1 VTTEREIKLDVP
13 NDFEMPDI
21 TEGPNGLQVADGGT
35 ATYDTAWFDTV
46 DFRLAR
52 WGASLRYREGEGW
65 TLKLDPETDN
75 GMLFRGEL
83 TFDGDAGSVPD
94 AAADLVRPYARGA
107 ALAPRVRATT
117 TRRRLMLGA
126 RDRPVVELVDDAVEV
141 TEAPTGASRF
151 RQIEIELLSD
161 DGASVARDIAKRL
174 RAAGAPA
181 ADGEPKIDRALGGRP
196 EPEFEV
202 PMIGKDSTVADL
214 VRAAIAEPVR
224 ALISHAPGV
233 RLGHDPEDVHKARV
247 ATRRLR
253 STLRTFGDRLDPD
266 WADDLRTEL
275 RWLADDLGAVR
286 DADVMVARLRE
297 RVEALEDQDRA
308 AGNGLLD
315 KLISGRTDASE
326 RLLASTSTYRY
337 ERLLDRL
344 VAAARD
350 PALRGA
356 TDQPAEAAA
365 PVVEAPWSKL
375 RRAVERAGGSS
386 DPTLLHRV
394 RIRAKRARYAAEAVA
409 PACGGRAKT
418 FAKLAAELQDVLGE
432 HHDAT
437 VLAAW
442 LRDVASTSR
451 ACPAFV
457 AGELA
462 AQQRRTADAVVAEWP
477 DAWRSLSRKRNLFWT

>member
-13 NDFEMPDI
+13 DDFEMPDV
-21 TEGPNGLQVADGGT
+21 TRAAKGLRVSDGGT
-35 ATYDTAWFDTV
+35 STYDTAWFDTV

-52 WGASLRYREGEGW
+52 WGASLRYRDGEGW
-65 TLKLDPETDN
+65 TLKLDPVAEN

-83 TFDGDAGSVPD
+83 TFEGDAGSVPD

-117 TRRRLMLGA
+117 TRRRLMLDA
-126 RDRPVVELVDDAVEV
+126 RDRPVAELVDDAVEV

-161 DGASVARDIAKRL
+161 DGARVARDVAKRL
-174 RAAGAPA
+174 RAAGAPDA
-181 ADGEPKIDRALGGRP
+181 AGEPKIERALGGRP

-202 PMIGKDSTVADL
+202 PDIGKESTVGDL

-224 ALISHAPGV
+224 ALISYAPGV
-233 RLGHDPEDVHKARV
+233 RLGRDPEDVHKARV

-253 STLRTFGDRLDPD
+253 STLRTFGDRLDGD
-266 WADDLRTEL
+266 WANDLRTEL

-286 DADVMVARLRE
+286 DADVMVGRLRDG
-297 RVEALEDQDRA
+297 VEALDDEDRA
-308 AGNGLLD
+308 AGNTLLD
-315 KLISGRTDASE
+315 KLAAARTDAGE

-344 VAAARD
+344 VAAARE
-350 PALRGA
+350 PALRGP
-356 TDQPAEAAA
+356 TNQPADAAA
-365 PVVEAPWSKL
+365 SVVEAPWTKL
-375 RRAVERAGGSS
+375 RRAVERAEGSS

-409 PACGGRAKT
+409 PASGGPAKT

-432 HHDAT
+432 HHDAI
-437 VLAAW
+437 VLQAW
-442 LRDVASTSR
+442 LRDVASRSR
-451 ACPAFV
+451 ARQAFV
-457 AGELA
+457 AGELTA
-462 AQQRRTADAVVAEWP
+462 LQRRAAAAAAAEWP